1 MATWGDLVAFVRSE
15 YQVID
20 LTADEVS
27 IHVDFDDERSQ
38 VIWISHEVLDGKE
51 DWVQIASP
59 CGLASK
65 IDLAALLKEVGHTTV
80 VGGVAIMGEH
90 VVLRHALPLENLDIN
105 EFTDP
110 LTLLAGTVDTL
121 EEQFSG
127 GDSF

>member
-27 IHVDFDDERSQ
+27 IHVEFDDERSQ
-38 VIWISHEVLDGKE
+38 VIWLSHEVLDGKD

-65 IDLAALLKEVGHTTV
+65 VDLAALLKEVGHTTV

>member
-1 MATWGDLVAFVRSE
+1 MATWGDLVAFVRGE
-15 YQVID
+15 YHVID
-20 LTADEVS
+20 QTPDEVS
-27 IHVDFDDERSQ
+27 IHVHFDDERSQ
-38 VIWISHEVLDGKE
+38 VIWLSHEVLDGKE

-59 CGLASK
+59 CGMAGQV
-65 IDLAALLKEVGHTTV
+65 DLPALLKEVGHTTV

-105 EFTDP
+105 EFVDP

-127 GDSF
+127 GDAF

>member
-1 MATWGDLVAFVRSE
+1 M
-15 YQVID
+15 
-20 LTADEVS
+20 S
-27 IHVDFDDERSQ
+27 IHVEFDDERSQ
-38 VIWISHEVLDGKE
+38 VIWLSHEVLDGKE

-59 CGLASK
+59 CGLAAK
-65 IDLAALLKEVGHTTV
+65 VDLAALLKEVGHTTV

-105 EFTDP
+105 EFVDP

-127 GDSF
+127 GDAF

>member
-15 YQVID
+15 YQVVD

-27 IHVDFDDERSQ
+27 IHVEFDDERSQ
-38 VIWISHEVLDGKE
+38 VIWLSHEVLDGKE

-59 CGLASK
+59 CGLAAK
-65 IDLAALLKEVGHTTV
+65 VDLAALLKEVGHTTV
-80 VGGVAIMGEH
+80 VGGVAIIGEH

-105 EFTDP
+105 EFVDP

>member
-27 IHVDFDDERSQ
+27 IHVEFDDERSQ

-65 IDLAALLKEVGHTTV
+65 VDLPALLKEVGHTTV

-121 EEQFSG
+121 EEQF
-127 GDSF
+127 

>member
-27 IHVDFDDERSQ
+27 IHVEFDDERSQ
-38 VIWISHEVLDGKE
+38 VIWLSHEVLDGKE

-59 CGLASK
+59 CGLAAK
-65 IDLAALLKEVGHTTV
+65 VDLAALLKEVGHTTV

-105 EFTDP
+105 EFVDP

>member
-20 LTADEVS
+20 QTADEVS
-27 IHVDFDDERSQ
+27 IYVEFDDERSQ
-38 VIWISHEVLDGKE
+38 VIWLSHEVLDGKE

-59 CGLASK
+59 CGMASK
-65 IDLAALLKEVGHTTV
+65 VDLAALLKEVGHTTV
-80 VGGVAIMGEH
+80 VGGVAIVGEH

>member
-20 LTADEVS
+20 QTPDEVS
-27 IHVDFDDERSQ
+27 IHVEFDDERSQ
-38 VIWISHEVLDGKE
+38 VIWLSHEVLDGKE

-59 CGLASK
+59 CGLAAK
-65 IDLAALLKEVGHTTV
+65 VDLAALLKEVGHTTV

-90 VVLRHALPLENLDIN
+90 VVLRHSLPLENLDIN
-105 EFTDP
+105 EFVDP

-127 GDSF
+127 GDAF